1 MVFYCIAGA
10 YFIFI
15 MYQLGRALCY
25 PRHRIVQCSDF
36 CPVRDMV
43 HSLMPMR
50 RDGAI
55 AYVRWPAVRPCTL
68 CTQGAPPMED
78 LEVKLARQ
86 RAKEQKILDKSCA
99 PRYNEMSRAGELP
112 LSSLSAAP

>member
-1 MVFYCIAGA
+1 
-10 YFIFI
+10 
-15 MYQLGRALCY
+15 
-25 PRHRIVQCSDF
+25 
-36 CPVRDMV
+36 
-43 HSLMPMR
+43 
-50 RDGAI
+50 
-55 AYVRWPAVRPCTL
+55 
-68 CTQGAPPMED
+68 MED